1 MDPTVSILIPY
12 YNDGAYLKAS
22 IQSVLDSTYTD
33 FELILLDHAS
43 TDEETVK
50 IAHSFSDPRIKH
62 IRMEKNLG
70 AGSGLLLIE
79 FLKHAKGKYVKLFCA
94 DDMMLPDGLET
105 LVNFM
110 ENNPDKDFAFG
121 NMEYVDENG
130 KKMNENWFQNREGF
144 NINNNEI
151 DELITFSKGIGHLPF
166 PACISKTDCFKHI
179 EIEKV
184 FMMVYDMTLW
194 VRFLLNGYKIAFI
207 NKAVV
212 NYRIN
217 SNQLSSVSHMQKV
230 LQISGFESIEY
241 CRMFYGIHTI
251 SLLQQIFP
259 TKFALD
265 LKEGEEKFI
274 PFVVAHHYATSSM
287 IFYETFGRIELYK
300 MLNDDETRTEIEN
313 RFNFGIKEFR
323 DIYSSLD
330 IKVETTYNL
339 QNHIF
344 DKKAKKLAILQIIY
358 IFLYKITHWSVLKK
372 SKKKKY
378 TA

>member
-70 AGSGLLLIE
+70 AGSGLLLLE

-110 ENNPDKDFAFG
+110 ENNPEKDFAFG
-121 NMEYVDENG
+121 NAEYVNENG
-130 KKMNENWFQNREGF
+130 ECLNEDWFCNREGF
-144 NINNNEI
+144 DIKNNEV
-151 DELITFSKGIGHLPF
+151 DELILYSKGIGHLPY
-166 PACISKTDCFKHI
+166 PANICKTDLFKHI
-179 EIEKV
+179 QIEKV
-184 FMMVYDMTLW
+184 FMMVYDMMLW
-194 VRFLLNGYKIAFI
+194 CRLLLNGYKIAFI
-207 NKAVV
+207 NKAVIK
-212 NYRIN
+212 YRIH
-217 SNQLSSVSHMQKV
+217 SKQMSSTSHMDKV
-230 LQISGFESIEY
+230 LHISGFEAIEY
-241 CRMFYGIHTI
+241 CRMFYEIKTV
-251 SLLQQIFP
+251 SLLKKIFP
-259 TKFALD
+259 TKYTLALSD
-265 LKEGEEKFI
+265 DEQKFI
-274 PFVVAHHYATSSM
+274 PFVVAHHYATSS
-287 IFYETFGRIELYK
+287 IIPHQTFGRIELYK
-300 MLNDDETRTEIEN
+300 MMNDDETRTEIEN
-313 RFNFGIKEFR
+313 RFNFRIKEFR

-344 DKKAKKLAILQIIY
+344 DKKAKKLSILQIIY